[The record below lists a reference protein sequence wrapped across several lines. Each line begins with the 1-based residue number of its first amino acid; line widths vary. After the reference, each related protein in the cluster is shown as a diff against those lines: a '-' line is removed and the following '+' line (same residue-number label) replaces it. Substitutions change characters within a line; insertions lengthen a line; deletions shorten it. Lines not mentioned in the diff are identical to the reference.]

1 MAEIVISEFMDD
13 AAVAQLA
20 ARADTLYARDLVD
33 RPDDLRAALADAR
46 ALIVRNRT
54 KVDAAL
60 LDAAPKVT
68 CVGRLGVGLDNID
81 LDACRK
87 RGVTVYPATGANDDA
102 VAEYVVVT
110 AMILLRPAFL
120 GSTAVAAGDWPR
132 DRAIGR
138 EIAGKRAGLI
148 GFGRTARK
156 TAVRLAALG
165 MEILAHD
172 PVLKDTEIAAAGAK
186 PISLMD
192 LLASSDLVTLHI
204 PLTEATRNLIDT
216 KALAAMKQSA
226 VLVNAARGGVLDEAA
241 LASALKA
248 GSLAGAALDVFS
260 REPLDAA
267 AASVFRDVP
276 NLILTPHIAGV
287 TTESNVR
294 VSDLIATIIIR
305 ELGIE

>member
-81 LDACRK
+81 LDVCRK

-132 DRAIGR
+132 DRVIGR

-156 TAVRLAALG
+156 TAARLAALG

-216 KALAAMKQSA
+216 KALAVMKRSA